1 MTSGDADRPAR
12 GPARRIEPERAL
24 QIGFLMLLAVCAAQV
39 VWWIF
44 DEVAYTTSVE
54 KQILAHHDRDAAAA
68 ARLLAGGMPQDEV
81 LAIFEELVPAEG
93 GGVVVS
99 SEVQERLHEDRRR
112 RINRYVWEGSFF
124 LLVLLAGVAVLA
136 RAMRQDASL
145 RRRQQNFVAA
155 VSHEFKSPVASMRL
169 AAETLL
175 YRDPPQEM
183 RERIVRRLVQDI
195 DRLESMVI
203 NILDAARIEEG
214 ALPRMP
220 ERLDVAE
227 MVRTALE
234 EQRVHAEE
242 AGVELAC
249 EAPAGL
255 VVEADRAAMS
265 SVLRNL
271 VDNAIKAAEAGE
283 GGHVVVEAAREGS
296 VVRVT
301 VRDDGVGFPPDEATN
316 LFLKFYRP
324 GDELQRRSRGSGLG
338 LYLVRRFVE
347 LDGGRV
353 EAASDGP
360 GRGARFTVRWPAA
373 EEQR

>member
-1 MTSGDADRPAR
+1 MTASGGRTATHRPE
-12 GPARRIEPERAL
+12 RRVEPERAL
-24 QIGFLMLLAVCAAQV
+24 QIGFLLLLAVCAAQV

-44 DEVAYTTSVE
+44 DEIEFTTRVE
-54 KQILAHHDRDAAAA
+54 RQVLEHHARDAEA
-68 ARLLAGGMPQDEV
+68 ARRLLERGMPRDDV
-81 LAIFEELVPAEG
+81 IALFDDLVIAEDG
-93 GGVVVS
+93 TVS
-99 SEVQERLHEDRRR
+99 IAPEAEARLHETRRS
-112 RINRYVWEGSFF
+112 RINRYAWEGSFF

-136 RAMRQDASL
+136 RAMRQDAAL

-175 YRDPPQEM
+175 DRDPPEEM
-183 RERIVRRLVQDI
+183 RRRIVRRLVQDI
-195 DRLESMVI
+195 DRLESMVV

-220 ERLDVAE
+220 ERIPVAE
-227 MVRTALE
+227 MAKAVVDEARVR
-234 EQRVHAEE
+234 AEE
-242 AGVELAC
+242 AGVELVC
-249 EAPAGL
+249 DVPDDL
-255 VVEADRAAMS
+255 VVEADRSAMH

-271 VDNAIKAAEAGE
+271 LDNALKAAESGAGST
-283 GGHVVVEAAREGS
+283 VRIEAARDGAMVRVS
-296 VVRVT
+296 VV
-301 VRDDGVGFPPDEATN
+301 DDGVGFDPAEGPN

-360 GRGARFTVRWPAA
+360 GRGARFTVHWRAA
-373 EEQR
+373 EGR